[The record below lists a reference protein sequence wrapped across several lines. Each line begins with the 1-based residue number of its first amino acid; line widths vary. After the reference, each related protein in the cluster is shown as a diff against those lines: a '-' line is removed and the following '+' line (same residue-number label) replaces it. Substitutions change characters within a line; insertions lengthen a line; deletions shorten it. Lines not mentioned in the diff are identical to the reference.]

1 MKWKTKRKIIYAV
14 GFSVKNSGNIRK
26 YYRNWA
32 NTEDNVW
39 KDKQGEF
46 SGLKNCQQTV
56 QQMAVRFQHKHR
68 RF

>member
-1 MKWKTKRKIIYAV
+1 MQWVLALKIVGIYE
-14 GFSVKNSGNIRK
+14 NIIEIERILK
-26 YYRNWA
+26 IMYEKINKAQKFGRHS
-32 NTEDNVW
+32 
-39 KDKQGEF
+39 EF